1 MMKPL
6 SMSAA
11 VSVSDKLSSQYIA
24 QLPAQE
30 NVGMLGIIDFFASYL
45 KVLTKP
51 YS

>member
-1 MMKPL
+1 MKPL

-11 VSVSDKLSSQYIA
+11 VSVSVKLSSQYIA
-24 QLPAQE
+24 QLPALD

-45 KVLTKP
+45 KALKKS